1 MTEVQTAHGFPAR
14 RFVSLLRQLGRTER
28 TVHPYGSTTTL
39 KNRMVGRAVFGRARS
54 PSAPPRMKSYVPYP
68 ADHSTTSQ
76 RRCMDNL
83 PFRSPYTPRKA
94 FTAPS
99 PANDTFST
107 GDPSPLAKANTDP
120 VLPHSGQCTPS
131 TVTAAV

>member
-1 MTEVQTAHGFPAR
+1 
-14 RFVSLLRQLGRTER
+14 
-28 TVHPYGSTTTL
+28 
-39 KNRMVGRAVFGRARS
+39 
-54 PSAPPRMKSYVPYP
+54 
-68 ADHSTTSQ
+68 
-76 RRCMDNL
+76 MDNL